1 MSRWWRSHSVR
12 VRLTVWYVAVM
23 VVVLA
28 VYAVAVYTFVSRSVS
43 QALDD
48 RLRADF
54 YWAAA
59 TVDEGPGGLVMPGP
73 QVDLLLEQE
82 APWVQVWSDDG
93 RELLLMNGE
102 AMRRPLPDTQRLATR
117 SEDSIVSFATAG
129 APMRVMSGRSYVCPC
144 VEDPQTGALIG
155 NRRVIVQVARSEE
168 AMRQQVRDLLL
179 ILVLGLPLAV
189 GVAGLGGYVLASRAL
204 APIEQMTA
212 RARTITAER
221 LADRL
226 PVANPE
232 NEMGRLATVFNETL
246 GRLEASFDQM
256 RRFTTDVSHEL
267 RTPLTAIRSV
277 GEVGLRGH
285 RDEAAYRGIIGS
297 MLEEVD
303 RLASLVDRLLDA
315 VARRDAPGEAVARRR
330 RSLGACR
337 RCGVAS
343 VGARRREA
351 TDAEHR
357 STGVAG
363 RRRPIDW
370 CCGRRS
376 STWWTTRSSSR
387 RRRGGCASGSP
398 RRRRTPSSR
407 SSTPG
412 PASRARPASAS
423 SIASTARDDSNGSG
437 TGLGLS
443 LAKGAV
449 EALGGHLTLASTGA
463 TGSAFRISL
472 PRLTSSGMSV
482 GRLAEPAS
490 YDRDR
495 GVTRVTVRHLT
506 RDELEAGLE
515 SIRNSPTDNGVVE
528 LIVSRPRPSAAR
540 GAGTRAA
547 RSRRRA
553 GRRQLGH
560 ARARC
565 RTRTTQLN
573 VMNAR
578 VIALIAQDKA
588 RWPLAGDQL
597 FVDLDL
603 ADDNLPPGSQIEIG
617 ERRHRGQRGAAPGMR
632 EVRRSDSAWTR

>member
-1 MSRWWRSHSVR
+1 MSKWWRSHSVR

-28 VYAVAVYTFVSRSVS
+28 VYAMAVYVFVSRSVS

-93 RELLLMNGE
+93 RELLLRNGE

-117 SEDSIVSFATAG
+117 SEESIVSFATAG

-144 VEDPQTGALIG
+144 VEDPQSGSLIG
-155 NRRVIVQVARSEE
+155 NRRVTVQVARSEE

-189 GVAGLGGYVLASRAL
+189 GVAGLGGYVLSSRAL

-226 PVANPE
+226 PVANSE

-246 GRLEASFDQM
+246 GRLEESFNQM

-303 RLASLVDRLLDA
+303 RLASLVDRLLTLSRAETGQATLSRDA
-315 VARRDAPGEAVARRR
+315 VD
-330 RSLGACR
+330 L
-337 RCGVAS
+337 
-343 VGARRREA
+343 
-351 TDAEHR
+351 
-357 STGVAG
+357 
-363 RRRPIDW
+363 
-370 CCGRRS
+370 
-376 STWWTTRSSSR
+376 
-387 RRRGGCASGSP
+387 
-398 RRRRTPSSR
+398 
-407 SSTPG
+407 
-412 PASRARPASAS
+412 SA
-423 SIASTARDDSNGSG
+423 
-437 TGLGLS
+437 
-443 LAKGAV
+443 
-449 EALGGHLTLASTGA
+449 
-463 TGSAFRISL
+463 
-472 PRLTSSGMSV
+472 
-482 GRLAEPAS
+482 
-490 YDRDR
+490 
-495 GVTRVTVRHLT
+495 
-506 RDELEAGLE
+506 
-515 SIRNSPTDNGVVE
+515 
-528 LIVSRPRPSAAR
+528 
-540 GAGTRAA
+540 
-547 RSRRRA
+547 
-553 GRRQLGH
+553 
-560 ARARC
+560 
-565 RTRTTQLN
+565 
-573 VMNAR
+573 
-578 VIALIAQDKA
+578 
-588 RWPLAGDQL
+588 
-597 FVDLDL
+597 L
-603 ADDNLPPGSQIEIG
+603 ADDVVSHLSVLAEEKRQTLS
-617 ERRHRGQRGAAPGMR
+617 
-632 EVRRSDSAWTR
+632 VD